1 MSVHAQSQDGSV
13 ILPTLMESSPLEEG
27 HRERPPRQ
35 TRSTRTYKHAR
46 ALNGRAVERTQIH
59 TDRKGG
65 RKKKNPP
72 PRLPQREIWGH
83 HSLVALKCQDKGGDG
98 ARSMF
103 VYLQTGIGSGS
114 DGEWKKKT
122 GTHLLTQNTTSTIN
136 ASLTE
141 VCVCA
146 VRGRVVRR
154 VLMENN
160 TRILSPMLI
169 FCISHLQVVVTLL
182 TFQAYKR
189 LFPPRGGWTS

>member
-114 DGEWKKKT
+114 DGEWKKKQGHICWHKT
-122 GTHLLTQNTTSTIN
+122 LQAQLMQVWQRC
-136 ASLTE
+136 
-141 VCVCA
+141 VCVLY
-146 VRGRVVRR
+146 V
-154 VLMENN
+154 
-160 TRILSPMLI
+160 
-169 FCISHLQVVVTLL
+169 
-182 TFQAYKR
+182 
-189 LFPPRGGWTS
+189 GGWLEGCWWRIIPEFFLPCSSFA